1 MQIVNNFFKK
11 GEVEEML
18 NSSFFLEI
26 GIPDIHQAKQ
36 TYAEYLLK

>member
-1 MQIVNNFFKK
+1 
-11 GEVEEML
+11 ML
-18 NSSFFLEI
+18 NSWVLFCFVFLEL